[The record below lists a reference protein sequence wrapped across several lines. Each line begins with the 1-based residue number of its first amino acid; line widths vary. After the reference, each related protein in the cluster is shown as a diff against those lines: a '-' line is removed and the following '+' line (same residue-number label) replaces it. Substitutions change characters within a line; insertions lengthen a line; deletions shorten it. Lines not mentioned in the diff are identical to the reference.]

1 MAFITGGTGLVGA
14 HLLFDLLQKGTE
26 VRALKRSTS
35 SLSVVERVF
44 HYYSDN
50 AEELLKKV
58 EWIDGDILDFY
69 QMDELIQENEEVYH
83 AAAFVSFNPED
94 HNQIRQINVEG
105 THNIV
110 NACLKNKVKKL
121 CYVSSIAALGRG
133 QNGGPTTEEYYRD
146 ATYKSSVY
154 SQSKFDAEQEV
165 WRGIAEGLNAVMV
178 NPAVIIGPGDWTK
191 GSSQLIQTVW
201 KGLKF
206 YTKGTNGYVDVRDVS
221 KAMIQLMES
230 DISNQRYVLSSENW
244 SYKQLF
250 ETIAIALNVKQPPY
264 YAGPALSGVTWR
276 ILKVASLFTGKA
288 PLITKETAHN
298 ANCFYSYSSKKV
310 IKELGFEFIP
320 LEQSVRDTCK
330 LFQKD
335 KHYTTNTK
343 HETTNTQQ

>member
-1 MAFITGGTGLVGA
+1 MVFITGGTGLVGA
-14 HLLFDLLQKGTE
+14 HLIFDLVQKGTK

-35 SLSVVERVF
+35 NLAVVEKVF
-44 HYYSDN
+44 HYYSEN
-50 AEELLKKV
+50 ADELLQQI
-58 EWIDGDILDFY
+58 EWIEGDILDFY
-69 QMDELIQENEEVYH
+69 LLDELIQEDEEVYH

-94 HNQIRQINVEG
+94 HDQIRQINVEG

-110 NACLKNKVKKL
+110 NACIKNKVRKL

-133 QNGGPTTEEYYRD
+133 EGGKSTSEEDYRD

-178 NPAVIIGPGDWTK
+178 NPAVIIGPGDWNK
-191 GSSQLIQTVW
+191 GSSQLIQTVY

-230 DISNQRYVLSSENW
+230 EIIAQRYVLSSEDW

-250 ETIAIALNVKQPPY
+250 DSIAKALNVKSPPY
-264 YAGPALSGVTWR
+264 YAGPALSGVAWR
-276 ILKVASLFTGKA
+276 TLKVLSLFTGKR

-298 ANCFYSYSSKKV
+298 ANSFYSYSSKKI
-310 IKELGFEFIP
+310 IKELDFEFIP
-320 LEQSVRDTCK
+320 LAKSIEDTCW
-330 LFQKD
+330 LFMK
-335 KHYTTNTK
+335 T
-343 HETTNTQQ
+343 